1 MVKIAALVL
10 AAGRSSRF
18 IAAGGREATKLV
30 APVAGKPLARY
41 AVEAA
46 LASTARPVV
55 VVTGHARDAVEAA
68 LRGLAFQS
76 VDNPAF
82 ISGLASSLR
91 AGIAALPPDADGAI
105 VMLAD
110 MPAVTSALIDRLVAA
125 FAAQPDAMAATPVGA
140 GRRGNPVLL
149 SAALFPSVAKLE
161 GDEGARRL
169 LAALPAERLIDVPSD
184 DLGATLDVDTPDALD
199 AAEGALKFESPRSLG
214 ID

>member
-18 IAAGGREATKLV
+18 AAAGGREATKLV

-46 LASTARPVV
+46 LASAARPVV
-55 VVTGHARDAVEAA
+55 VVTGHAREAVEAA

-76 VDNPAF
+76 VHNPAF
-82 ISGLASSLR
+82 GSGLASSLR
-91 AGIAALPPDADGAI
+91 AGIAALPPEAAGAI
-105 VMLAD
+105 VLLAD
-110 MPAVTSALIDRLVAA
+110 MPAVTSALIDRLIAA
-125 FAAQPDAMAATPVGA
+125 FVARPDALAATPVGA

-149 SAALFPSVAKLE
+149 SAALFASVAKLE

-169 LAALPAERLIDVPSD
+169 LAALPAERLIEAPID
-184 DLGATLDVDTPDALD
+184 DLGATLDIDTPDALS
-199 AAEGALKFESPRSLG
+199 AAEGVLKLEPRV
-214 ID
+214 DH

>member
-18 IAAGGREATKLV
+18 AAAGGREATKLV

-46 LASTARPVV
+46 LASKARPVV
-55 VVTGHARDAVEAA
+55 VVTGHAREAVEAA
-68 LRGLAFQS
+68 LRGLAFQL

-82 ISGLASSLR
+82 LSGLASSLR

-105 VMLAD
+105 VLLAD
-110 MPAVTSALIDRLVAA
+110 MPAVTSALIDRLIDA
-125 FAAQPDAMAATPVGA
+125 FSARPGALAATPVAA

-149 SAALFPSVAKLE
+149 SAALFASVAKLE

-169 LAALPAERLIDVPSD
+169 LAALPAERLIEAPID
-184 DLGATLDVDTPDALD
+184 DLGATLDVDTPDALGI
-199 AAEGALKFESPRSLG
+199 AEGALKFEPG
-214 ID
+214 ADH

>member
-18 IAAGGREATKLV
+18 AAAGGREATKLV

-46 LASTARPVV
+46 LASKARPVV
-55 VVTGHARDAVEAA
+55 VVTGHAREAVEAA
-68 LRGLAFQS
+68 LSGLAFQS

-91 AGIAALPPDADGAI
+91 AGIAALPPEAAGAI
-105 VMLAD
+105 VLLAD
-110 MPAVTSALIDRLVAA
+110 MPAVTSALIDRLIAA
-125 FAAQPDAMAATPVGA
+125 FVARPDALAATPVGA

-149 SAALFPSVAKLE
+149 SAALFPSIAKLE

-169 LAALPAERLIDVPSD
+169 LAALPAERLTEVLVD
-184 DLGATLDVDTPDALD
+184 DLGATLDVDTPDAL
-199 AAEGALKFESPRSLG
+199 AVAEGALQFEPG
-214 ID
+214 VDH